1 MTPSLFGRMQSRLW
15 LLFIVGGIVTLF
27 VASWFESVQFGTFEF
42 PFVVL
47 VWVAVIGLLWDVVY
61 NEIQKRRWD
70 SDWPPA
76 YQLFAG
82 IAEGVL
88 AFVLIRSSL
97 LPGVP
102 SELPGWMFWSH
113 YSLVWFW
120 TFVASQ
126 SLMRV
131 LFPQW
136 RFRGGQFGRHPSP
149 RRSA

>member
-1 MTPSLFGRMQSRLW
+1 MTPTLLGRMQTRLL
-15 LLFIVGGIVTLF
+15 LLFTVGLAVTFVIAGWYESILFGAFGI
-27 VASWFESVQFGTFEF
+27 

-47 VWVAVIGLLWDVVY
+47 VWVAVIGLLWDVAY

-76 YQLFAG
+76 YQLIAG
-82 IAEGVL
+82 LAEGVL
-88 AFVLIRSSL
+88 AYVLLRLAL

-102 SELPGWMFWSH
+102 ETLPGWMFWVH
-113 YSLVWFW
+113 YATVWFW
-120 TFVASQ
+120 TF
-126 SLMRV
+126 LMTQGPLRI

-136 RFRGGQFGRHPSP
+136 RFRGGQFGRHPAP

>member
-1 MTPSLFGRMQSRLW
+1 MTPTLLGRMQTRLW
-15 LLFIVGGIVTLF
+15 LLATVGLLVTLLF
-27 VASWFESVQFGTFEF
+27 ASWYEMILFDVFDI
-42 PFVVL
+42 PFVIL
-47 VWVAVIGLLWDVVY
+47 AWVAVIGLLWDVLY

-88 AFVLIRSSL
+88 VFVLIRLAL

-102 SELPGWMFWSH
+102 ENLPAWMFLAH
-113 YSLVWFW
+113 YATVWFW
-120 TFVASQ
+120 TFLWTQ
-126 SLMRV
+126 GPLRI

-136 RFRGGQFGRHPSP
+136 RFRGGQFGRHPTP
-149 RRSA
+149 RRGA